1 MQLIAMHSSWLAVNS
16 VVGCTNGCKY
26 CLFRANGNNNAEP
39 KILGTP
45 EESIKQLLN
54 YKYYDEKIPV
64 CLLPGTDAFL
74 NKSNINYLDE
84 LLDVIQRYN
93 VPNDLIIVTKCFIPD
108 NIIKKLKTLNQDRNV
123 VVYLSY
129 SGLPQDLE
137 PNVNKRSIEDNFKR
151 LSFAGIKIVHYFRP
165 FLPQNA
171 DKRKIKEI
179 LDFVNQYTDT
189 SSIMGLKL
197 IKTFVKQIS
206 DIWPE
211 IKGRED
217 ELLKADAIWPEEVWD
232 YFYNNY
238 SHEQRLFQT
247 NTCAL
252 NYKLGKP
259 SPQYYN
265 SEECRNYNHC
275 SERQRKMCYECVKKQ
290 TRSIIE
296 CQLIERAKKIGYAEE
311 DFSYH
316 FDENGG
322 IILENINASI
332 SDLAYLSNTLGV
344 KVYLNSAEPFN
355 DVYNSA
361 LNGAKPCIIK
371 KKVGSK

>member
-1 MQLIAMHSSWLAVNS
+1 MQLVAMHSSWLAVNS

-26 CLFRANGNNNAEP
+26 CLFQSNGTNNAEP

-54 YKYYDEKIPV
+54 FKYYDKSLPV

-74 NKSNINYLDE
+74 NESNIKYLNH
-84 LLDVIQRYN
+84 LLDVIQAYN
-93 VPNDLIIVTKCFIPD
+93 IPNDLILVTKCFIPD
-108 NIIKKLKTLNQDRNV
+108 NIIQKLRKMNQKRNV

-137 PNVNKRSIEDNFKR
+137 PNVNKHDIEENFKR
-151 LSFAGIKIVHYFRP
+151 LNAAGIKIIHYFRP

-171 DKRKIKEI
+171 GKEKLKEI
-179 LDFVNQYTDT
+179 LDFVNKYTDT
-189 SSIMGLKL
+189 SAIMGLKL
-197 IKTFVKQIS
+197 IKTFVKQVS
-206 DIWPE
+206 SIWPE

-238 SHEQRLFQT
+238 SHKQRLFQT

-265 SEECRNYNHC
+265 TEECKKYNHC
-275 SERQRKMCYECVKKQ
+275 TEKQKKLCAECIKKY
-290 TRSIIE
+290 TKNVIE
-296 CQLIERAKKIGYAEE
+296 KKLIEKAKKIGYSEN

-322 IILENINASI
+322 IVLENINASI

-344 KVYLNSAEPFN
+344 KVYLEGAKPFSN
-355 DVYNSA
+355 VYNSA